1 MISTTIRRFYDPTF
15 TVTSG
20 NRRRLPDMQNGP
32 ASMTEG
38 ANVPIQKVCIS
49 DINLLLSFQLETGE
63 ITTLES
69 AIEGYVGL
77 QAGKK
82 GINMSRII
90 RTFYRFK
97 EDTFTPAK
105 LEEILHAYKQ
115 DLESHFAFLK
125 ISFNYTMKQQSLRT
139 GL

>member
-1 MISTTIRRFYDPTF
+1 MYTTMILGDY
-15 TVTSG
+15 
-20 NRRRLPDMQNGP
+20 
-32 ASMTEG
+32 
-38 ANVPIQKVCIS
+38 VPIQQVGIS
-49 DINLLLSFQLETGE
+49 GYKLPLRFEMETGE

-105 LEEILHAYKQ
+105 LEEILIIRLILIPFFQIGRAHV
-115 DLESHFAFLK
+115 
-125 ISFNYTMKQQSLRT
+125 
-139 GL
+139 